1 MPVATMKIVAT
12 GALMLV
18 MLVTIILGATNVN
31 GARGYYHYSKI
42 PKYVCGYTDLPLSSL
57 L

>member
-1 MPVATMKIVAT
+1 VATMKIVAT
-12 GALMLV
+12 SALMLV